1 MQLSAATNTAIRS
14 PQNTM
19 NVRDQLE
26 GEAPPAKRPRLS
38 HSAHADLRRPLLIG
52 IEWDSVILSHN
63 LPIISPLEIDE
74 DDCAEIRPEDP
85 VPFDQ
90 LDSIF
95 TSYSDALN
103 SGLGHDQI
111 GGPQRYGFG
120 LHLHLDNDT
129 WFETPTHMAY
139 FLASALSYAPVLAHY
154 SRVNANLFF
163 CNPLDDET
171 INGINQ
177 YFKKDLPE
185 VETCLTMMQQIN
197 SIFALEKTTLINME
211 HDYFGEQGTLEIR
224 FPQSPN
230 RPNEVVTWTHFI
242 KKMHERATDNYH
254 QHLPLSINPQEILRE
269 NAYQIIA
276 DICGE
281 DSSLRAEME
290 HLLDASA
297 SGPRT
302 FVKQHPDS
310 LSSRFSWAVKCGDL
324 ESVND
329 ILDENDADAEYT
341 VDGVNPYLYA
351 SILQNKRAMR
361 ALFDQSEL
369 ISTPSSTTPQE
380 IDELIEQFGI
390 EDIYFHPGLL
400 AYADFTEAQRIAILL
415 LEQNGA
421 LYPEAFEFVAVI
433 PDLSTLNDEQ
443 YRIDLID
450 AHDKVRFDERLSVA
464 QSVQYALLPESERT
478 DYIEAI
484 RMKNRHLLDS
494 GQSTSQ

>member
-1 MQLSAATNTAIRS
+1 MQLSAATNTAISS
-14 PQNTM
+14 PQNTL

-26 GEAPPAKRPRLS
+26 EEAPPAKRPRLT

-74 DDCAEIRPEDP
+74 DDCAEIRPEEP

-95 TSYSDALN
+95 TNYSIALE
-103 SGLGHDQI
+103 SDLGHDQI

-139 FLASALSYAPVLAHY
+139 FLAAALSYAPVLAHF

-163 CNPLDDET
+163 CNPLHDET
-171 INGINQ
+171 IDGINQ
-177 YFKKDLPE
+177 YFKKELPE
-185 VETCLTMMQQIN
+185 VDTCLSMMQQIN
-197 SIFALEKTTLINME
+197 SIFALEKKTLINME

-224 FPQSPN
+224 FPQSPS
-230 RPNEVVTWTHFI
+230 RPNEVVTWAHFV
-242 KKMHERATDNYH
+242 KKMYDRATDQYH
-254 QHLPLSINPQEILRE
+254 QQSPLSIKPREILRE
-269 NAYQIIA
+269 NAYQSISE
-276 DICGE
+276 ICG
-281 DSSLRAEME
+281 DDTTLRNEME

-297 SGPRT
+297 CGPRT
-302 FVKQHPDS
+302 FVKQHPES
-310 LSSRFSWAVKCGDL
+310 LSSQFSWAVKCGDL
-324 ESVND
+324 DAVSD

-341 VDGVNPYLYA
+341 VDGVNPYLYT
-351 SILQNKRAMR
+351 SILQNKREMR

-369 ISTPSSTTPQE
+369 IATPSSTTPQE

-400 AYADFTEAQRIAILL
+400 AYADFTEAQRAAILL
-415 LEQNGA
+415 FEQNGA
-421 LYPEAFEFVAVI
+421 LYPEAFEFVSVI
-433 PDLSTLNDEQ
+433 PDLSALNDEQ
-443 YRIDLID
+443 YRIKLID

-464 QSVQYALLPESERT
+464 QSVRYALLPESERP

-494 GQSTSQ
+494 GRPKNQ